1 MNYNKTKVF
10 IYVYIYIY
18 RFKYDETLC
27 YLVSH
32 HFKVQHEIK
41 KKGFYLKVILIFLI
55 GGVGII
61 HETCP

>member
-1 MNYNKTKVF
+1 M
-10 IYVYIYIY
+10 YIYIY